1 MLPPA
6 SACARTGEAP
16 VPPKKAGRAL
26 PATAETCR
34 GIMHLSRRTIIT
46 TLLLL
51 AFCLAGALASSGAA
65 TAIFT
70 GKIQEIRKATALG
83 LGKRETFY
91 TIKLDTKPK
100 YEFRFSEDDA
110 VSYGLVDAAGPS
122 MVVTP
127 KMKKGLGW
135 KVTLTCDGPTGS
147 LSAPVYRVKAL
158 KRLDN

>member
-1 MLPPA
+1 M
-6 SACARTGEAP
+6 
-16 VPPKKAGRAL
+16 K
-26 PATAETCR
+26 
-34 GIMHLSRRTIIT
+34 LSRKTIIT

-51 AFCLAGALASSGAA
+51 AFFLAGALASSGAPA
-65 TAIFT
+65 TATFT
-70 GKIQEIRKATALG
+70 GKIQDIRKATALG

-91 TIKLDTKPK
+91 TIKLDNKPK
-100 YEFRFSEDDA
+100 PEFRLSVEDA
-110 VSYGLVDAAGPS
+110 VHYGLVDPAGPS

-135 KVTLTCDGPTGS
+135 KVTLTCEGPTGS